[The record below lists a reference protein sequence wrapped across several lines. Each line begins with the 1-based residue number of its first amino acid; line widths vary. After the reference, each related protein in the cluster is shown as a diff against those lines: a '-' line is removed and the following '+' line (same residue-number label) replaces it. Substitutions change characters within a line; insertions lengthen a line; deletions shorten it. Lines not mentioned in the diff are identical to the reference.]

1 MVRCFR
7 YLFAFQSNL
16 SAKCHYDFAEA
27 GVGFHTCMRIAD
39 FVCRINTIDDWTNR
53 AARHQR
59 ENGRG
64 KAPRGL
70 GFFFDR
76 APAKHRADNRR
87 SFSHE
92 QSEVDLRFRARRRAD
107 TNKPAA
113 CTQPITP
120 VIAARLFSATLTNSA
135 CSPPPVIP
143 KTRSPIFQ
151 VRTSWPTDSTPP
163 ANSKPGMFVG

>member
-1 MVRCFR
+1 MIRYFP

-76 APAKHRADNRR
+76 APAKHRAEIKT
-87 SFSHE
+87 SGI
-92 QSEVDLRFRARRRAD
+92 A
-107 TNKPAA
+107 PA
-113 CTQPITP
+113 CTQSSSAGIR
-120 VIAARLFSATLTNSA
+120 ARLLSGTLTNSA
-135 CSPPPVIP
+135 CAPPPVIP

-151 VRTSWPTDSTPP
+151 VRTSWPTDSTSP